1 MVKKI
6 STLMLLSAFLF
17 SCSTSNNVVNSG
29 IFQKRKH
36 NKGWYLRSESK
47 LKALNDISKDVK
59 KSGSK
64 EISNPSTEEKTIKT
78 ANAIAISAESVK
90 EFVLAGQGEI
100 SNSGP
105 STVKTVVKDEHVV
118 KTSIIK
124 DVEFQKQI
132 NKKYS
137 KELKKDSR
145 KNNSKRNND
154 LSIVILVI
162 LALLIPPL
170 AVFLVRGIGTEF
182 WISLILTLLF
192 FLPGVIYALLV
203 VLDII

>member
-78 ANAIAISAESVK
+78 ANAIAISAESAK
-90 EFVLAGQGEI
+90 EFVLAGQDEI
-100 SNSGP
+100 LNSGP
-105 STVKTVVKDEHVV
+105 STVKTEHVV

-124 DVEFQKQI
+124 DVESQKQI